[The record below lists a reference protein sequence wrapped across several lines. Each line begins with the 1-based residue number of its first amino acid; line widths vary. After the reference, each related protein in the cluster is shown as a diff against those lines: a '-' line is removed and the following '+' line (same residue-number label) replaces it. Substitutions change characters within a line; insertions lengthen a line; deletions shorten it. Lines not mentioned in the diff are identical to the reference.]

1 MRIQG
6 KQSRIFRQAYY
17 LGKGPQCMLCHD
29 MPTSQEAM
37 AKQIEFLHDMDN

>member
-1 MRIQG
+1 MGTQG
-6 KQSRIFRQAYY
+6 KQSRIFRQAYH

-29 MPTSQEAM
+29 MPTSKAAM